1 MRIAIVNDMVMAVE
15 TLRRVLMTVPDCKVA
30 WIAHDGADA
39 VTKCA
44 QDTPDMILMDL
55 IMPVMDGVEA
65 TRHIMK
71 NSPCAI
77 LVVTASVGKNS
88 SKVFEAMGYGALDV
102 VETPV
107 LGVNGNPEAA
117 EALLGK
123 ITTIRKLIGK
133 SASTSKS
140 RTAPQSPQAQFPTIA
155 SRIPP
160 LVAIGS
166 STGGPNALAA
176 ILSRLPADF
185 GAAIA
190 IVQHVDAQFTPSLA
204 EWLNQQTPLTVQLA
218 SEGDRLEVGKVLIA
232 GTNDHLSLQPNLSL
246 GYTKN
251 PVDYPYRPSV
261 DVFFKSLAQHWT
273 RQGTAVLLTGM
284 GRDGAQGLSLLRD
297 KGWHTIAQ
305 NQASCVVY
313 GMPKAAV
320 ELGAAVE
327 ILALDAIAPTLI
339 KRLAINR

>member
-1 MRIAIVNDMVMAVE
+1 MVMAVE
-15 TLRRVLMTVPDCKVA
+15 TLQRVVMTVPECKVA
-30 WIAHDGADA
+30 WIARDGAEA

-65 TRHIMK
+65 TRHIMN

-107 LGVNGNPEAA
+107 LEVRGNPDAA

-123 ITTIRKLIGK
+123 IATIRKLIGK
-133 SASTSKS
+133 SASTTKS
-140 RTAPQSPQAQFPTIA
+140 RTATQSSQSQFLAIA
-155 SRIPP
+155 SRLPP

-176 ILSRLPADF
+176 ILSRLPANF
-185 GAAIA
+185 GAAVA

-204 EWLNQQTPLTVQLA
+204 QWLNQQTPLTVELA
-218 SEGDRLEVGKVLIA
+218 AEGSYLEVGKVLIA

-261 DVFFKSLAQHWT
+261 DVFFKSIAEHWT

-284 GRDGAQGLSLLRD
+284 GRDGAQGLNLLRD

-305 NQASCVVY
+305 NQATCVVY

-327 ILALDAIAPTLI
+327 ILALDAIASTLI
-339 KRLAINR
+339 ERLAITR